1 MEDYYVEFNIA
12 GCICVGKAESEEHA
26 REMVKKAISGEQPN
40 NDIMES
46 IGTAIRNHIDCG
58 EVDVGDAFQAD

>member
-1 MEDYYVEFNIA
+1 MCYVEVTVS
-12 GCICVGKAESEEHA
+12 GSICVGDFEEETA